1 MKARSAHHPAVR
13 PVFLYQFH
21 KLNVGEP
28 PYAALLQLF
37 IERITG
43 MRAALAV
50 RVVEIVANELEIA
63 LKDVTHGAV
72 GIAGERM
79 APAFQIGKAG
89 I

>member
-1 MKARSAHHPAVR
+1 
-13 PVFLYQFH
+13 
-21 KLNVGEP
+21 
-28 PYAALLQLF
+28 
-37 IERITG
+37 